1 MFRKEF
7 YLVNGTALL
16 IFAAA
21 TWFAWHQ
28 LQLLRDNA
36 KMLAVDSLP
45 GLVDTGLAIQMLNDN
60 EHAVQL
66 LLQTRTAAEQAAF
79 IAQIRTN
86 NTEPFWKDY
95 AASIFSVEDQTNYDL
110 AMSVRQ
116 SYLQAREQLFALISA
131 GKVQEAAT
139 FYQQKLFPLFGEY
152 QNHARQMFAYNVREG
167 TVRQQ
172 QILAGV
178 TRTPLTIGVLAT
190 LTFVFGWLFGVRSRL
205 SGLGKLGAGRAAKAG
220 KDADIS
226 DRP

>member
-7 YLVNGTALL
+7 YLVNGVAVL

-21 TWFAWHQ
+21 TWVAWHQ
-28 LQLLRDNA
+28 LQLLRENA
-36 KMLAVDSLP
+36 KMLAIDTLP
-45 GLVDTGLAIQMLNDN
+45 GLVDTGSAIQMLNDN
-60 EHAVQL
+60 QHTIQL
-66 LLQTRTAAEQAAF
+66 LLQTHIAAEQAAF
-79 IAQIRTN
+79 MAQIRTN

-95 AASIFSVEDQTNYDL
+95 ANSIFSVEDGTNYGQ

-139 FYQQKLFPLFGEY
+139 FNEQKVLPLFCEY
-152 QNHARQMFAYNVREG
+152 RNHAEQLFAYNVRLG
-167 TVRQQ
+167 TARQQ

-178 TRTPLTIGVLAT
+178 THTPLTIGLLAM
-190 LTFVFGWLFGVRSRL
+190 LTFVFGWLLGLRSSL
-205 SGLGKLGAGRAAKAG
+205 SGLKKNTASRAAKAG
-220 KDADIS
+220 ESAAIS